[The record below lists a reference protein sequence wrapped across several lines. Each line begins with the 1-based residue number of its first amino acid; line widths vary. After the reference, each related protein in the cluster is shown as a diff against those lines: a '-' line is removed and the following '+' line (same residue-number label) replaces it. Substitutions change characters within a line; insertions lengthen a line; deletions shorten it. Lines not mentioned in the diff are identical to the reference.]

1 MSQSLLA
8 SNVTDDL
15 YQPNVEQIKKEPPK
29 DVKFDELHGEPKH
42 DVEDMTHR
50 IKKVRK
56 QIPFWGENPNILFH
70 QLYMFEFFP
79 VEGMSYEQKLNAIS
93 RSVLVLTII
102 SFVVSK
108 NVQTILFSLVT
119 LGAIYM
125 LNHYHK
131 QQKQKMVKKKQAN
144 EGFEN
149 APIAEELFRKHNL
162 PVPDGI
168 FDGPESSNPFG
179 NVLVTDYD
187 YNPEKK
193 PAPPAFNKN
202 VEQDILKQAKQ
213 FVVDANPDHPNIADK
228 LFKDAGSELMF
239 EQSLRPFNSNPST
252 TIPNDQAGFA
262 EFCYGSMIS
271 CKEGNQFAC
280 ARNLSRHTN

>member
-1 MSQSLLA
+1 MSQPVHASTITDSLYL
-8 SNVTDDL
+8 
-15 YQPNVEQIKKEPPK
+15 PNVERNNQNKPTSVATIHENPEQEDASPSKMNQKIK
-29 DVKFDELHGEPKH
+29 
-42 DVEDMTHR
+42 R
-50 IKKVRK
+50 VRR
-56 QIPFWGENPNILFH
+56 QIPFWGENPNVLL
-70 QLYMFEFFP
+70 QQPYLFEFFP
-79 VEGMSYEQKLNAIS
+79 SDSMTYEQKLNAITRTVLGVAFVS
-93 RSVLVLTII
+93 FIMTKSVRTL
-102 SFVVSK
+102 
-108 NVQTILFSLVT
+108 LFTVVT

-125 LNHYHK
+125 LYHYHRQEK
-131 QQKQKMVKKKQAN
+131 DKMEKKRLS
-144 EGFEN
+144 EGFSS
-149 APIAEELFRKHNL
+149 APVAEDLFKKHNM
-162 PVPDGI
+162 PVPKGI
-168 FDGPESSNPFG
+168 FTEPDSSNPFG

-187 YNPEKK
+187 YNPEKR

-202 VEQDILKQAKQ
+202 VEKDILKQAKQ
-213 FVVDANPDHPNIADK
+213 AVMDANPDQPDIADK

>member
-1 MSQSLLA
+1 MSQPIHA
-8 SNVTDDL
+8 SNITEGL
-15 YQPNVEQIKKEPPK
+15 YQPNVESKASTNISGNATNPFANPT
-29 DVKFDELHGEPKH
+29 DEMNDKLK
-42 DVEDMTHR
+42 R
-50 IKKVRK
+50 VRK
-56 QIPFWGENPNILFH
+56 QIQFWGENPNVLLQQPH
-70 QLYMFEFFP
+70 MFEFYP
-79 VEGMSYEQKLNAIS
+79 SAYMTYEQKLNAITRAVIILAGLIFIVTNS
-93 RSVLVLTII
+93 FRTLLFTI
-102 SFVVSK
+102 
-108 NVQTILFSLVT
+108 VT
-119 LGAIYM
+119 LGAIYI
-125 LNHYHK
+125 LYYYHK
-131 QQKQKMVKKKQAN
+131 QEKDKMMKKRAS
-144 EGFEN
+144 EGFES
-149 APIAEELFRKHNL
+149 APVTEELFKKHNM
-162 PVPDGI
+162 PVPEGLFTDP
-168 FDGPESSNPFG
+168 DSSNPFG

-202 VEQDILKQAKQ
+202 VEKEILKQAKQ
-213 FVVDANPDHPNIADK
+213 FVTDANPDHPNIADK